1 MKSLPRMALGSALLF
16 TLVAAGPSAAQVAVD
31 LEVVENAF
39 ADYCKVLKP
48 LAPAVCRRPGGTPIE
63 LKWLHLDLYCSADA
77 TPDDCVC
84 DPFERVRDSTAAP
97 VLAFD
102 HQTES
107 WRAYSGIPPLG
118 RVSRGQDLEMDVS
131 GNPTAYL
138 PKGAELLVLIERTNP
153 LLYSVTLGE
162 SKEVDVDGL
171 ADLQKLAGLFGG
183 VLGAAVRTRAEA
195 GRTLS
200 MPSGLH
206 QLVPSTMITMN
217 VLDGLEKEF
226 REARNLVR
234 KLTKATTSA
243 VATIQENELG
253 RTQPAINCAVDAPPV
268 TEVDGQ
274 LTRLRSEIDKI
285 SPDCPDH
292 LPAFEQYVNLL
303 EAEPRKQPKLK
314 SRMQALFDSSSCDI
328 KPGSLQ
334 VYDGTDTSTLQESVA
349 RMSDDTD
356 LQRERTRFL
365 DDAVRQVEFRKNLDE
380 LIASAAAL
388 VKDWPVT
395 VKTAGQLEVFGRRC
409 SEAIVGAS
417 IGTWI
422 IADDRQFAIRWD
434 KMQVHKLKL
443 AVDSPFSASVAAVRP
458 AKLEPTYKVAW
469 RGGPLFDVG
478 FGVTYTSLKAPTY
491 GAVEDP
497 SDSDAKVIAETDE
510 ESRAG
515 EFALFLNYR
524 VFQHLWPKTRSWSVH
539 PALDLGAGLD
549 TDAPSF
555 FAGISIGVGRF
566 LRLGAGRTWQ
576 QIKVLEGQ
584 TLGQSIGSADDIKT
598 RDKFEDETY
607 FMVVFSFGS
616 LKPFSGGGS

>member
-1 MKSLPRMALGSALLF
+1 MKSLLRMSLGSALLYS
-16 TLVAAGPSAAQVAVD
+16 LVAAGPSAAQVGVD
-31 LEVVENAF
+31 LEIVEKAF
-39 ADYCKVLKP
+39 EDYCKVLKP
-48 LAPAVCRRPGGTPIE
+48 LAPSVCRRPGGTPTE

-102 HQTES
+102 HQAES
-107 WRAYSGIPPLG
+107 WRAYSGVPPLG
-118 RVSRGQDLEMDVS
+118 RVSKGQNLEKDIS

-162 SKEVDVDGL
+162 SKEADIDGL

-183 VLGAAVRTRAEA
+183 VLGAAARTRADA

-200 MPSGLH
+200 MPGGLH
-206 QLVPSTMITMN
+206 QLVPSTVITMN

-226 REARNLVR
+226 SEARNLVR
-234 KLTKATTSA
+234 KLTKASTSA

-253 RTQPAINCAVDAPPV
+253 RTQPATACAPDAPTV
-268 TEVDGQ
+268 SEVDDQ
-274 LTRLRSEIDKI
+274 LIRLRREIDKI
-285 SPDCPDH
+285 SPDCRDH
-292 LPAFEQYVNLL
+292 LPAFEQYVSLL
-303 EAEPRKQPKLK
+303 EAEPGKWPKLK
-314 SRMQALFDSSSCDI
+314 SRLRAHLDTSSCDI

-334 VYDGTDTSTLQESVA
+334 VYDGTDASTLKESVEGI
-349 RMSDDTD
+349 DNDTD
-356 LQRERTRFL
+356 LQGERNRFL
-365 DDAVRQVEFRKNLDE
+365 DDALRQVEFRRGLDE
-380 LIASAAAL
+380 LIASAATL

-395 VKTAGQLEVFGRRC
+395 VKTAGQLEVFERRC
-409 SEAIVGAS
+409 SEAIVGTS
-417 IGTWI
+417 IGSWI

-443 AVDSPFSASVAAVRP
+443 AVDSPFSAYVATARS

-478 FGVTYTSLKAPTY
+478 FGVTYTSLRAPTY

-555 FAGISIGVGRF
+555 FAGVSIGVGRF

-584 TLGQSIGSADDIKT
+584 TVGQSIGSADDIKT